1 MEMAAGRKLTQAE
14 IRMVGKVYSM
24 HVEGNH
30 HPIMDLVNSLI
41 ETGDT
46 LMLDFLVTYGHLK
59 SGRDREVVK
68 KILLSMVLH

>member
-46 LMLDFLVTYGHLK
+46 A
-59 SGRDREVVK
+59 
-68 KILLSMVLH
+68 I